1 MILII
6 SFHFRS
12 VYSKF
17 NYFEGQFTRRLL
29 KTELNDAFRS
39 VNHLRKQSSIL
50 ESRFPNRYVFGTTF
64 LRSKKT
70 HFSNLR
76 NKLDTVN
83 KKLK

>member
-39 VNHLRKQSSIL
+39 VNHLRKQI
-50 ESRFPNRYVFGTTF
+50 FH
-64 LRSKKT
+64 LRKQIPKPLCIWDYFFAKQKDTLFQFKK
-70 HFSNLR
+70 
-76 NKLDTVN
+76 
-83 KKLK
+83 